1 MPPTK
6 YPCGTCTI
14 GVKYSGIKCTGHCQ
28 MWYHAECV
36 NISRKNLTKM
46 SKPDV
51 EPWICSD
58 CKTVYT
64 PARSPNK
71 KISSPQSKSSPGP
84 ESLAVIQKKIQ
95 LFDEQEGQDLE
106 TSLALA
112 AEAGSLLVQEN
123 EELKQELHN
132 SRTENANL
140 QTEVCRLKTALKDA
154 EDLEDVL
161 KLSENT
167 NATLQDRNQELHLE
181 TQHLNR
187 KLNQEMCLKEEII
200 IQAES
205 DKHML
210 NSTINDLQRQLKE
223 NSFKFEQDTILLK
236 TQIQSSSCT
245 EEHLKKE
252 IETKNDNLMTLQTE
266 YDLLCRKLKDQ
277 EEKIKSCISTFLTN
291 VKNNFSSD
299 ISLLGISST
308 NEKQAVGVKQKG
320 YAEIMTQETTREVSQ
335 TPFKTQNPD
344 MTRRDSQTPSEKLN
358 QDMTRRD
365 SQTPSKKLNQ
375 EMTRRDSQTPFK
387 KLNQDM
393 TRSDNNRLEPDT
405 ATNKQSSLRKITTHH
420 PPLNARLRSHNETI
434 EEFFNKN
441 IDHYRQIINSYP
453 SRATTMVLENSTQP
467 RSDQKESSFL
477 DLSTS
482 KQGRQKSQKKED
494 LPSCIKT

>member
-1 MPPTK
+1 
-6 YPCGTCTI
+6 
-14 GVKYSGIKCTGHCQ
+14 
-28 MWYHAECV
+28 
-36 NISRKNLTKM
+36 
-46 SKPDV
+46 
-51 EPWICSD
+51 
-58 CKTVYT
+58 
-64 PARSPNK
+64 
-71 KISSPQSKSSPGP
+71 
-84 ESLAVIQKKIQ
+84 
-95 LFDEQEGQDLE
+95 
-106 TSLALA
+106 
-112 AEAGSLLVQEN
+112 
-123 EELKQELHN
+123 
-132 SRTENANL
+132 
-140 QTEVCRLKTALKDA
+140 
-154 EDLEDVL
+154 
-161 KLSENT
+161 
-167 NATLQDRNQELHLE
+167 
-181 TQHLNR
+181 
-187 KLNQEMCLKEEII
+187 
-200 IQAES
+200 
-205 DKHML
+205 
-210 NSTINDLQRQLKE
+210 
-223 NSFKFEQDTILLK
+223 
-236 TQIQSSSCT
+236 
-245 EEHLKKE
+245 
-252 IETKNDNLMTLQTE
+252 
-266 YDLLCRKLKDQ
+266 
-277 EEKIKSCISTFLTN
+277 
-291 VKNNFSSD
+291 
-299 ISLLGISST
+299 
-308 NEKQAVGVKQKG
+308 
-320 YAEIMTQETTREVSQ
+320 MTQETTREVSQ